1 MKLLYLWVE
10 NHKEMIKN
18 QYFNISN
25 SYHINFDIEF
35 NRLHIFK
42 NKEYIESFYG
52 NNILDV
58 TAIVG
63 RNGVGKTTIA
73 RSLYDICNSVN
84 PVDDEKDYPA
94 YITKHIVV
102 YEEESQYEGEPSKL
116 IIHYFLDK
124 NLKVEITEDIVVDL
138 INLKAIQGKEFE
150 RAEQQHDMTTVYFTN
165 AFEINNVLDNQ
176 GFSEFSSWG
185 THKSL
190 AYTPMI
196 SLNRA
201 FKEMKNHYGASKAN
215 GGLMMLDVID
225 QYAKSMTTDF
235 RTAYATSLTYN
246 YLIAV
251 RYFPGAI
258 ARILPVMKDFK
269 LSITEFGEYIK
280 FKERFIRLSQ
290 FDQTVMFIRKN
301 IYEYIALNFGK
312 NYWGKI
318 YVNILCEIVLFL
330 NVFNSGYKNVDFDV
344 LEEEHTKI
352 NTDEAFEKILG
363 QIEDNEKNTPKK
375 ELIRRIRNVQ
385 DIDLNIIREF
395 NQLKDGTIEVLRD
408 VAWYKQVQNFL
419 ADYDSIKDIEIQKT
433 INFGFKPLIELIIN
447 HYNNKETVYGRMIQ
461 IVPQPM
467 SSGEVA
473 LINIFATVYSAMN
486 KKTSG
491 SLLLILD
498 EIDAFLHP
506 KWQQDILTY
515 ITSWINESEFFN
527 KKKVQ
532 LVVAT
537 HSPIILSDIPREK
550 IIYLKEPFETY
561 SGGQELTFGANIS
574 TLFYDS
580 FFMEKGSIG
589 AIARKKIQW
598 AINNIENTNLNLDD
612 RKRLVYIINNIGDK
626 FLRENLKSY
635 PVYIEAAKESRYAL

>member
-1 MKLLYLWVE
+1 
-10 NHKEMIKN
+10 
-18 QYFNISN
+18 
-25 SYHINFDIEF
+25 
-35 NRLHIFK
+35 
-42 NKEYIESFYG
+42 
-52 NNILDV
+52 
-58 TAIVG
+58 
-63 RNGVGKTTIA
+63 
-73 RSLYDICNSVN
+73 
-84 PVDDEKDYPA
+84 
-94 YITKHIVV
+94 
-102 YEEESQYEGEPSKL
+102 
-116 IIHYFLDK
+116 
-124 NLKVEITEDIVVDL
+124 
-138 INLKAIQGKEFE
+138 
-150 RAEQQHDMTTVYFTN
+150 
-165 AFEINNVLDNQ
+165 
-176 GFSEFSSWG
+176 
-185 THKSL
+185 
-190 AYTPMI
+190 
-196 SLNRA
+196 
-201 FKEMKNHYGASKAN
+201 
-215 GGLMMLDVID
+215 
-225 QYAKSMTTDF
+225 
-235 RTAYATSLTYN
+235 
-246 YLIAV
+246 
-251 RYFPGAI
+251 
-258 ARILPVMKDFK
+258 MKDFK

-515 ITSWINESEFFN
+515 ITSWINEFR
-527 KKKVQ
+527 VLQ
-532 LVVAT
+532 
-537 HSPIILSDIPREK
+537 
-550 IIYLKEPFETY
+550 
-561 SGGQELTFGANIS
+561 
-574 TLFYDS
+574 
-580 FFMEKGSIG
+580 
-589 AIARKKIQW
+589 
-598 AINNIENTNLNLDD
+598 
-612 RKRLVYIINNIGDK
+612 
-626 FLRENLKSY
+626 
-635 PVYIEAAKESRYAL
+635 